1 MRYAFFVLRNSSLT
15 QDQEDLHTHDLMSFF
30 LAKVLKR
37 FQTSPERCSASVLHT
52 ALHLRVSVAARLPPA
67 EREQGSVLSTRG

>member
-1 MRYAFFVLRNSSLT
+1 MRCSFFVLRNSSLA
-15 QDQEDLHTHDLMSFF
+15 QEQEDLHTLDLMSLF

-37 FQTSPERCSASVLHT
+37 FQTSPERCGASVLHT

-67 EREQGSVLSTRG
+67 EREQGSVRSTRG